1 MKRSYDLTP
10 LAEMFREDIAPE
22 ELAGELY
29 ETLWDYVCWK
39 LSGDSG
45 ECGSNE
51 VSSAVYSLRRL
62 WEVLGKVKA
71 V

>member
-1 MKRSYDLTP
+1 MKKSYDLTP
-10 LAEMFREDIAPE
+10 LAEMFREEIAPE
-22 ELAGELY
+22 ELAGALY

-45 ECGSNE
+45 ECGSIE
-51 VSSAVYSLRRL
+51 VSSAVYLLRRL